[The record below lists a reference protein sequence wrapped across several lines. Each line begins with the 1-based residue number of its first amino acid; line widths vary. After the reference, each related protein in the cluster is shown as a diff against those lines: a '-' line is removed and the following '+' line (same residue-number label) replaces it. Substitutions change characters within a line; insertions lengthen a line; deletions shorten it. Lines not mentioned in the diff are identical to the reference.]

1 MAGSIFNPLGFHA
14 FFVLTAK
21 EILQD
26 LCRIKVGWDDEIPD
40 EYSSRWESWL
50 VDLLKLSILTGS
62 RCLSGFW
69 SSQIKSTSSFL
80 GCL

>member
-1 MAGSIFNPLGFHA
+1 MAGSIFNPLSFHA

-40 EYSSRWESWL
+40 ECSSRWESWL
-50 VDLLKLSILTGS
+50 VDLPKLSILTES

-80 GCL
+80 GCF